1 MQEAAMSPD
10 TKTPAPTLHI
20 FLLLRSTPAWL
31 ALTRQERADYTAA
44 TVEPIFAR
52 HPPRSSRFFDAEAF
66 SGRCSDIL
74 LIEASDLRQYGFLID
89 ALRDEA
95 FFGLPYF
102 QVLDVIPTLEDSYK
116 DYDDVAG
123 VVSA

>member
-1 MQEAAMSPD
+1 MTD
-10 TKTPAPTLHI
+10 RTTILHI

-31 ALTRQERADYTAA
+31 ALSRQARADYIAGA
-44 TVEPIFAR
+44 VRPLFEK

-74 LIEASDLRQYGFLID
+74 LIEVEDLRRYGFLID

-102 QVLDVIPTLEDSYK
+102 QVVDVIPTLEDSYR
-116 DYDDVAG
+116 DYDAETGVA
-123 VVSA
+123 A